1 MAITPSFFKFGT
13 ILDIDLSVANTDQPI
28 EVFANVLAV
37 LYCDGSGSVKLDSK
51 EGASL
56 NLTRIGTMNFGENPV
71 QRLYLTNTS
80 QAGKTAQILVTELKD
95 ITITAA
101 PIAGTA
107 ILADPNNIRYDA
119 READQD
125 VTEIEDNDIRNTSAH
140 NSDAISAAA
149 HRSFTF
155 VFISTLDDLVNIQ
168 LQGSHDGTTWLD
180 IGSVTAV
187 AATSEEYQTITEA
200 WHEYR
205 CVSTAPTGPTSGTL
219 LIECIRRS

>member
-1 MAITPSFFKFGT
+1 MGITPSFFEFGN
-13 ILDIDLSVANTDQPI
+13 IIDIDLSIAHTDEPI
-28 EVFANVLAV
+28 EVFAAILAV
-37 LYCDGSGSVKLDSK
+37 LYCDGTGSIKLDK
-51 EGASL
+51 IGAASL
-56 NLTRIGTMNFGENPV
+56 NLTRIGTMNFGEHPV
-71 QRLYLTNTS
+71 ERLYLTNTS

-95 ITITAA
+95 VTIVAA

-107 ILADPNNIRYDA
+107 ILIDPNNVRYDA

-125 VTEIEDNDIRNTSAH
+125 ITEIEDNDIRNTSAH
-140 NSDAISAAA
+140 NSDPITAGA

-155 VFISTLDDLVNIQ
+155 VFISTLDDVVNIQ

-180 IGSVTAV
+180 IGSATAV

-200 WHEYR
+200 WHSYR